1 MQVSNISLS
10 ITRADNLPA
19 NAQEVEFKPH
29 PAFHNF
35 KSSQHVSV
43 AWMIYNLRK
52 RFDVQVNDRAN
63 LRTDRLIATQL
74 AWSKSPALNDE
85 SPTFSDESPMAPKR
99 GSHYRSSTS
108 CIAWRLSR
116 SQSFVWLW
124 NRHRSHRAPSMLI
137 TASTTSGIASCVL
150 ET

>member
-1 MQVSNISLS
+1 MSLS
-10 ITRADNLPA
+10 NTPADHVSA
-19 NAQEVEFKPH
+19 SAQEVKFSPH

-52 RFDVQVNDRAN
+52 HFVVQVNDRVN
-63 LRTDRLIATQL
+63 LRTDRLVATQL
-74 AWSKSPALNDE
+74 AWSKSPTLNGK
-85 SPTFSDESPMAPKR
+85 SPAFSDESPMAPKR

-116 SQSFVWLW
+116 SQSFAWLW
-124 NRHRSHRAPSMLI
+124 NRHRSRQAPSMLI
-137 TASTTSGIASCVL
+137 TASTISGIASCVL